1 MAAAAVAAANSN
13 DSNASVGQRR
23 GSIGDVDS
31 NAVVMA
37 VMPTAPAAA
46 AANSNGSNGSSGQRR
61 GSIDDVDSNCGGC
74 GYGGGGGGIK

>member
-1 MAAAAVAAANSN
+1 MAAAVVAVANSN

-31 NAVVMA
+31 NAAVTA
-37 VMPTAPAAA
+37 VMPAAPAAS
-46 AANSNGSNGSSGQRR
+46 NSNGSNGSSGQRR

>member
-1 MAAAAVAAANSN
+1 MAAAVVAAANSN

-31 NAVVMA
+31 NAAVTA
-37 VMPTAPAAA
+37 VMPAALAA

-61 GSIDDVDSNCGGC
+61 GSIDAVDSNGGGF